1 MKGFTIHV
9 DGLDSILKRL
19 HQFPAKLQTQV
30 KGELKLAAEEVKRN
44 SVKDAPG
51 DTGKLRQSIV
61 VNHETGVSSTV
72 NVQAGYGGYI
82 EWGTKKK
89 ARVPAEL
96 AAYAARFKGKTSSP
110 AGLKMNAAILAW
122 VKRKGIGGLYSVKT
136 RKISR
141 SKESQAL
148 QKQAAYRIARKIWK
162 EGIKPRPY
170 FFKNVFAVRDK
181 LVQRIRELVKQTK
194 I

>member
-1 MKGFTIHV
+1 MKGFTIKV
-9 DGLDSILKRL
+9 EGLDAILKRL
-19 HQFPAKLQTQV
+19 HQFPVKLQDQI
-30 KGELKLAAEEVKRN
+30 KGELKLASEEVKRN

-89 ARVPAEL
+89 ARVPAEI
-96 AAYAARFKGKTSSP
+96 AAYAARFKGKTNSP
-110 AGLKMNAAILAW
+110 AGLKLNDAILAW
-122 VKRKGIGGLYSVKT
+122 VKRKGIGTKLTKSGKP
-136 RKISR
+136 SR
-141 SKESQAL
+141 AKGSEKA
-148 QKQAAYRIARKIWK
+148 QKRAAFLIARKIYR
-162 EGIKPRPY
+162 EGVKPRPY
-170 FFKNVFAVRDK
+170 FFKNVFATRDK
-181 LVQRIRELVKQTK
+181 LVQRIRQLVKQSK

>member
-1 MKGFTIHV
+1 MAQGLSIKV
-9 DGLDSILKRL
+9 EGLDAILKRL
-19 HQFPAKLQTQV
+19 NQFPVKLQAQI

-44 SVKDAPG
+44 AVKDATG

-89 ARVPAEL
+89 TRVPVEIS
-96 AAYAARFKGKTSSP
+96 AYAAQFKGKTSSP
-110 AGLKMNAAILAW
+110 TGLTLNDAILAW
-122 VKRKGIGGLYSVKT
+122 VKRKGIGGIKT
-136 RKISR
+136 KSGKT
-141 SKESQAL
+141 SKSANS
-148 QKQAAYRIARKIWK
+148 QKQQKQVAFLIARKIFK
-162 EGIKPRPY
+162 EGIKPRPF
-170 FFKNVFAVRDK
+170 FFKNVFATRDR
-181 LVQRIRELVKQTK
+181 LVQRIRELVKQSK

>member
-9 DGLDSILKRL
+9 DGIDNILKRL
-19 HQFPAKLQTQV
+19 NQFPAKLQTQI

-44 SVKDAPG
+44 SAKDAPG

-61 VNHETGVSSTV
+61 VNHETGISSTV

-96 AAYAARFKGKTSSP
+96 AAYASRFKGKTSSP
-110 AGLKMNAAILAW
+110 AGLKLNTAILAW
-122 VKRKGIGGLYSVKT
+122 VKRKGIGGKLTKSGKV
-136 RKISR
+136 
-141 SKESQAL
+141 SKSKDSQAQ
-148 QKQAAYRIARKIWK
+148 QKFVAFLIARKIFR